1 MQGIIIFITA
11 ADKKEA
17 KKIAGILLKNRL
29 VACANL
35 IKDIE
40 SYFWWQGKKQ
50 KAKECLIVVKTK
62 KTLLNKVI
70 KLVSSIH
77 SYECPEII
85 AVPVIGGHRP
95 YMDWIEKETYGRP
108 YP

>member
-50 KAKECLIVVKTK
+50 KAKECLIVAKTK

-85 AVPVIGGHRP
+85 AVPVIGGYRP
-95 YMDWIEKETYGRP
+95 YMDWIEKETL
-108 YP
+108 